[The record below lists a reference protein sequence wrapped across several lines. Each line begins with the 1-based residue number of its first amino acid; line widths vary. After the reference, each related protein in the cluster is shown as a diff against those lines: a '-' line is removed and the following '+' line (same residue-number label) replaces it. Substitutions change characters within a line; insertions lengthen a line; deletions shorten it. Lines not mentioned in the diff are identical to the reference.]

1 MYYVYVLR
9 NLDKSQ
15 IYVGSIRDL
24 KKRIEQHNN
33 GNEISTKRYMPW
45 SLIYY
50 EAFNKENL
58 ARIREKKLKYNGNAM
73 KELKRRIGLASPST
87 TFLKLLAKDNEKIS
101 V

>member
-9 NLDKSQ
+9 NLDKNQ
-15 IYVGSIRDL
+15 IYVGSTRDL
-24 KKRIEQHNN
+24 RKRIEQHNN

-45 SLIYY
+45 GLIYY

-73 KELKRRIGLASPST
+73 KELKRRIGLGSPST
-87 TFLKLLAKDNEKIS
+87 TFVGLSAKDNEKIS